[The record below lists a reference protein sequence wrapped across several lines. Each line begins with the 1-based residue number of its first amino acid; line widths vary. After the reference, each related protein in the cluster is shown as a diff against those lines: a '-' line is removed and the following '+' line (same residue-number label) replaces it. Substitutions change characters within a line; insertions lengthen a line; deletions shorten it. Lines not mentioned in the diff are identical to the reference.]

1 MKQMKVFIY
10 IFVTAFILSSCSI
23 QKRCQA
29 PELNLPDE
37 IIAGEND
44 TLTIADMSWWELYS
58 DSTLSNLIK
67 KTLRN
72 NRNMQAAEAHIR
84 QMEELY
90 RVSKASRWPT
100 IGAQLFADHETND
113 YYGEKFK
120 KSPEFSLKASLGWEI
135 DLWGSLRWGKRK
147 GAAEYLASVEAAR
160 AMQMTL
166 IAETATAYFELVA
179 LDQELEIVL
188 QTVKTR
194 EESVNQARLRFEGG
208 LTSETAYQ
216 QAQVELASASALIP
230 ELEQK
235 IALKENQLRY

>member
-100 IGAQLFADHETND
+100 IGADR
-113 YYGEKFK
+113 
-120 KSPEFSLKASLGWEI
+120 KS
-135 DLWGSLRWGKRK
+135 
-147 GAAEYLASVEAAR
+147 V
-160 AMQMTL
+160 
-166 IAETATAYFELVA
+166 V
-179 LDQELEIVL
+179 
-188 QTVKTR
+188 
-194 EESVNQARLRFEGG
+194 
-208 LTSETAYQ
+208 
-216 QAQVELASASALIP
+216 
-230 ELEQK
+230 
-235 IALKENQLRY
+235 

>member
-1 MKQMKVFIY
+1 MKQMKVSIY
-10 IFVTAFILSSCSI
+10 ILVTAFILSSCSI

-58 DSTLSNLIK
+58 DSTLSKLIK

-72 NRNMQAAEAHIR
+72 NRNMQAAEAHIK

-113 YYGEKFK
+113 YYGEKFS

-135 DLWGSLRWGKRK
+135 DLWGSQSSRYRYRRIFRYDCGNYRR
-147 GAAEYLASVEAAR
+147 Y
-160 AMQMTL
+160 
-166 IAETATAYFELVA
+166 YFCSPSFRMG
-179 LDQELEIVL
+179 L
-188 QTVKTR
+188 QVK
-194 EESVNQARLRFEGG
+194 
-208 LTSETAYQ
+208 
-216 QAQVELASASALIP
+216 I
-230 ELEQK
+230 
-235 IALKENQLRY
+235 

>member
-90 RVSKASRWPT
+90 RVSKASRCR
-100 IGAQLFADHETND
+100 LSELNF
-113 YYGEKFK
+113 
-120 KSPEFSLKASLGWEI
+120 SPITKPMIITVKSLKKAPN
-135 DLWGSLRWGKRK
+135 
-147 GAAEYLASVEAAR
+147 
-160 AMQMTL
+160 
-166 IAETATAYFELVA
+166 LV
-179 LDQELEIVL
+179 
-188 QTVKTR
+188 
-194 EESVNQARLRFEGG
+194 
-208 LTSETAYQ
+208 
-216 QAQVELASASALIP
+216 
-230 ELEQK
+230 
-235 IALKENQLRY
+235 LKPH